1 MRTFLVSVAAA
12 AAVTLGAS
20 GAALAQRYDAP
31 RSLEFGT
38 TSAGEK
44 FALTDEQRV
53 ILRRYVHPRVQ
64 SGVTTGSASRI
75 VVAAGDRIP
84 DSVAL
89 RPFPAPVYHEAP
101 RLAPYR
107 YIQVGGRAFVV
118 DPRDRTVIEEID

>member
-1 MRTFLVSVAAA
+1 MRTLSVAFAAA
-12 AAVTLGAS
+12 ATLSAS

-53 ILRRYVHPRVQ
+53 ILRRYVHPRIQ
-64 SGVTTGSASRI
+64 PGVTTGSASRI

-84 DSVAL
+84 NSVAL

-118 DPRDRTVIEEID
+118 DPRDRTVVEEID